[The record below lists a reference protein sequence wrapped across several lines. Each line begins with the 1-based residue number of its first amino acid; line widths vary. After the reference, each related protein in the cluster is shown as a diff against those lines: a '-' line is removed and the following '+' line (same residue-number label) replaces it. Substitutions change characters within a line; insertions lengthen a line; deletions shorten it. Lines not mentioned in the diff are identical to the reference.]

1 MTIHPRI
8 SKLKSLLLYRLPANV
23 SNQSRRRTTPPP
35 SEPLP
40 KASRRILLTHPLPR
54 IVIRDNVS
62 GSTYNDRAKIDRI
75 RPLQSP
81 IQPSSDTGPRLK
93 SVARTASVRPLSV
106 PVVTDRSLVARAD
119 PPNGHMRLRSK
130 NLPPLNTSAAHRA
143 TLSPNLLQRPRDMLS
158 KPSKIADNRPQ
169 AQFNRVIRSERAE
182 TAGSSFIQMPP
193 PPQYPAPTAAPA
205 IGTTHSHRP
214 RPLFAPIG
222 ERQNDHF
229 IGSMAGPMREA
240 ESVEPTPT
248 TTVGS
253 LYLDGHQL
261 GTWVTRHLE
270 ELLNQAPSGT
280 SAVDTRALSPWS
292 TISSTL

>member
-8 SKLKSLLLYRLPANV
+8 SKPKSMLLYRLPANV
-23 SNQSRRRTTPPP
+23 SKQSHRRTTPPP
-35 SEPLP
+35 SEPFQ
-40 KASRRILLTHPLPR
+40 KKSRRILLTHPLPR

-62 GSTYNDRAKIDRI
+62 SSPYNDCAKIDRS
-75 RPLQSP
+75 RPYQSP
-81 IQPSSDTGPRLK
+81 IQPYSDTGPRRK
-93 SVARTASVRPLSV
+93 SVPRRASVRSLAV
-106 PVVTDRSLVARAD
+106 PVVTDRTLVARAG
-119 PPNGHMRLRSK
+119 PPNGLIRLRSK
-130 NLPPLNTSAAHRA
+130 SLPPLSTSAARRA
-143 TLSPNLLQRPRDMLS
+143 KLSPNLLQQPRDMLS
-158 KPSKIADNRPQ
+158 KPSRIADNRPQ
-169 AQFNRVIRSERAE
+169 AQFNRVIHSERAE
-182 TAGSSFIQMPP
+182 TAGSSFIQMTPP
-193 PPQYPAPTAAPA
+193 PPYPAPTAASA
-205 IGTTHSHRP
+205 IGTTRSRRP
-214 RPLFAPIG
+214 RPFIAPIG

-280 SAVDTRALSPWS
+280 SAIDTRALSPWS